1 MSKRNQKG
9 RHVKTEKQTIA
20 KGDVAKVTAAQ
31 PMDETAKTA
40 APAPEVKPV
49 LIKVLKKDAKF
60 RGAREAWYT
69 RLLEHDGRPVDEYVE
84 SCKAKCPQ
92 VTKNGTVEN
101 PTGWVGF
108 FKRQGIMQ
116 EVKPT

>member
-9 RHVKTEKQTIA
+9 RNVKLEKQTITKADVTKLPAEPA
-20 KGDVAKVTAAQ
+20 KQ
-31 PMDETAKTA
+31 EA
-40 APAPEVKPV
+40 APAPEIKPV

-69 RLLEHDGRPVDEYVE
+69 RLLEHDGKTVDEYVE
-84 SCKAKCPQ
+84 SCKTKCPQ
-92 VTKNGTVEN
+92 MTKNGTVEN